1 MKRFKKLISVVL
13 AVATVVSL
21 TACGSGPSSSGG
33 SAGGSAT
40 AAGSESKDTL
50 IMGYTKEP
58 DTVAPGADAKTNA
71 QMVVG
76 ILYDGLVGKDPADQS
91 VIVPSIADTWDF
103 SEDGTVL
110 KLIYPLI

>member
-21 TACGSGPSSSGG
+21 TACGSGSSSSGG
-33 SAGGSAT
+33 SAT
-40 AAGSESKDTL
+40 AGSESKDTL

-58 DTVAPGADAKTNA
+58 DSVAPSADAKTNA

-76 ILYDGLVGKDPADQS
+76 ILYDGLV
-91 VIVPSIADTWDF
+91 
-103 SEDGTVL
+103 
-110 KLIYPLI
+110 